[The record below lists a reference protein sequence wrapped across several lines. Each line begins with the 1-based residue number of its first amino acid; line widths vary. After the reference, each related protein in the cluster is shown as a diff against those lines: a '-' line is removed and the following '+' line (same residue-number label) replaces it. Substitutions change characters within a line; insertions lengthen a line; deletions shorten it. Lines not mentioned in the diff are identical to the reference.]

1 MVNTLCFRLKLLSSY
16 WDRQLWFFSLKQLCF
31 FFFVLLVGR
40 VIEAGRCHSCLS
52 SKRASTVLV
61 HLWHAYDSVITT
73 SSLLCFQPFDCV
85 THRAFVFTIAYHQ
98 LLASNFVWLELIPV
112 VFGLFSWF
120 LNNPKV
126 KWFQAFSV
134 LMIIHD
140 FTHLKRVLLV
150 FLTGC
155 GLWYGCWST
164 FNCATSSIMCAK
176 RLTVWY
182 AQSKSKLI
190 AATIWLAI
198 WLASWLHPYSLC
210 LLSIQFLIA
219 CSMHTVDGGK
229 VWNQNCY
236 LTG

>member
-1 MVNTLCFRLKLLSSY
+1 MHMI
-16 WDRQLWFFSLKQLCF
+16 
-31 FFFVLLVGR
+31 VLLPPHHCFASNHLIVLLT
-40 VIEAGRCHSCLS
+40 EHLS
-52 SKRASTVLV
+52 LPLHTTNCWLP
-61 HLWHAYDSVITT
+61 T
-73 SSLLCFQPFDCV
+73 SSGL
-85 THRAFVFTIAYHQ
+85 
-98 LLASNFVWLELIPV
+98 SWSPV

-229 VWNQNCY
+229 I
-236 LTG
+236 